1 MLCFRDVSAL
11 KNLTKAEDDK
21 KMTNLLTASVSHELL
36 IPLICI
42 GSFSSQLANHL
53 THRKLKYK
61 AELVFSTSQLLLSQ
75 VKFLLDKTLLD
86 QKMFT
91 P

>member
-1 MLCFRDVSAL
+1 MLCLRDVSAL
-11 KNLTKAEDDK
+11 KSLTKAEDDK

-36 IPLICI
+36 IPLKCI
-42 GSFSSQLANHL
+42 GSFSSEIANQVKH
-53 THRKLKYK
+53 KNLKYK
-61 AELVFSTSQLLLSQ
+61 AELVSSTSQLVLSQ

-86 QKMFT
+86 QKIFT